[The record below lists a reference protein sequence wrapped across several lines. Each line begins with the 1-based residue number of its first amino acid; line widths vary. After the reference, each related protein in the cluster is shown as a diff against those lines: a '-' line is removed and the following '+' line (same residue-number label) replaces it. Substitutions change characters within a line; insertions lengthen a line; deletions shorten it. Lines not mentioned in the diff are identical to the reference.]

1 MVVLDTNILID
12 SLRLGGMTPTLTKIS
27 DNFHSYDIFVSTIS
41 IQELYVGESTFRGG
55 IPKSIDALVHAFTI
69 VNYTEEQAK
78 IAGKLMRDAKRVGLT
93 HTFTDMAIAA
103 CAIFLNAQLATSNIK
118 HFKDIPNLRLFDTAH
133 LSL

>member
-27 DNFHSYDIFVSTIS
+27 DSFHSYDIFVSTVS
-41 IQELYVGESTFRGG
+41 VHELYVGESTFRGG
-55 IPKSIDALVHAFTI
+55 IPESIDALVHAFTI

-78 IAGKLMRDAKRVGLT
+78 IAGKLMRDAKKVGLT

-103 CAIFLNAQLATSNIK
+103 CAIFLNAQLVTANIK
-118 HFKDIPNLRLFDTAH
+118 HFKDVPNLEIFDIS
-133 LSL
+133 SL